1 MFKNNL
7 KLIARKLRKE
17 KLYSFVNIAGLT
29 IGLTAFLLI
38 ALYVRDELSFDDFHE
53 NKENIY
59 RVISLNEERGGYSS
73 SIISDYV
80 EYFKEDIPQIDVYSR
95 ISIQSL
101 YSLVESDET
110 TVNVEKVL
118 YADANFFD
126 FFSFELEEGTAQGV
140 FTQGGSA
147 VISKS
152 LSEKLF
158 GDTDPIG
165 KSVKLNREKSV
176 VVSGVSKAVPKNS
189 YIQFEM
195 VVYENGFF
203 KNEKKGTANNA
214 LTYISITPG
223 QSPSGIDEKIEA
235 ANDKP
240 MYRGFLKGNK
250 YELLPLLDLRLNAPF
265 EFDYFDKND
274 IRYVTLFSGIG
285 LVVLLLALINYI
297 NLVTAQSMRRVKEI
311 GLRKVIGANK
321 AQLVFSQLSESVII
335 TLISF
340 VFAFAIAERLLPSY
354 NQLLDK
360 SITLQY
366 ASSEFFMW
374 VFLAGVALGIIAGL
388 YPAFYVTRFKSLVL
402 LTKSTAAVGN
412 KGYLRK
418 FLVLFQF
425 VSSGLLLV
433 VLLIMFS
440 QMDFL
445 KAKDL
450 GFSPDFVIEI
460 PLYDEMR
467 KDYQTL
473 KSEIERVGGVE
484 SATATGW
491 TVGRASTTALYD
503 APNIQSDKA
512 NNYTLNIVMADKD
525 YAETI
530 GLKFQQKAEGFGL
543 KNLEKNEIIVNE
555 AFVKKFEWEDEAIGK
570 KVYSWGNEQLEVVA
584 IIADFHTYSLKQE
597 VEPLFISPLTERG
610 GEILL
615 VKVDAKDAQQVVEN
629 VGKVYE
635 NMAQRP
641 FEFYYL
647 DDKIAAFYKKEQ
659 GQFMLFQIFSGLAVF
674 ISLLGLIAL
683 TIYMVEQRRKE
694 VSIRKVLGA
703 SIQNLLLL
711 LNKEY
716 AALVFIAF
724 LIASPIAYYA
734 MQGWLTEFKYRIEIS
749 PFLFVGAFLSF
760 LLLSWLVTLLQSLQ
774 VSKANPADTLREE

>member
-7 KLIARKLRKE
+7 KIIVRKLRKE

-29 IGLTAFLLI
+29 VGLTAFLLI
-38 ALYVRDELSFDDFHE
+38 ALYVRDELSFDEFHE

-59 RVISLNEERGGYSS
+59 RVISQNEERGGYSPQ
-73 SIISDYV
+73 IVSDYV
-80 EYFKEDIPQIDVYSR
+80 EYFKEDIPQIDAYSR
-95 ISIQSL
+95 ITIQSL
-101 YSLVESDET
+101 YSLVESDEA

-118 YADANFFD
+118 YTDANFFD

-140 FTQGGSA
+140 FSQGGSA
-147 VISKS
+147 VISKA

-158 GDTDPIG
+158 GEVNPVG
-165 KSVKLNREKSV
+165 KSVKLDREKTV
-176 VVSGVSKAVPKNS
+176 IISGVSKAVPKNS

-195 VVYENGFF
+195 VVYENGLF
-203 KNEKKGTANNA
+203 KNEKEGIASAA
-214 LTYISITPG
+214 LTYISLTPG
-223 QSPSGIDEKIEA
+223 LSPEGIGVRIEA
-235 ANDKP
+235 AKDKP

-297 NLVTAQSMRRVKEI
+297 NLVTAQSTRRVKEI

-321 AQLVFSQLSESVII
+321 AQLIFSQLSESVVL
-335 TLISF
+335 TFISF
-340 VFAFAIAERLLPSY
+340 VFAFAIAERLLPYY
-354 NQLLDK
+354 NALLDK

-366 ASSEFFMW
+366 ASSEFFIW
-374 VFLAGVALGIIAGL
+374 VFLAGIALGLIAGL
-388 YPAFYVTRFKSLVL
+388 YPAFYIARFKPLAL
-402 LTKSTAAVGN
+402 LNKSTAAVGN

-433 VLLIMFS
+433 VLAIMFS
-440 QMDFL
+440 QMNFL
-445 KAKDL
+445 KTKDL
-450 GFSPDFVIEI
+450 GFNPDFVIQI
-460 PLYDEMR
+460 PLYDDMR

-473 KSEIERVGGVE
+473 KNEIERVGGVE

-491 TVGRASTTALYD
+491 TVGRGTTTALFD
-503 APNIQSDKA
+503 APNIEGEEP
-512 NNYTLNIVMADKD
+512 NNYMVNLVMADKD

-530 GLKFQQKAEGFGL
+530 GLKFQQKADGFDISNL
-543 KNLEKNEIIVNE
+543 KKNQIIVNE
-555 AFVKKFEWEDEAIGK
+555 AFIEKFGWEEEPIGK
-570 KVYSWGNEQLEVVA
+570 KAYGWGNEENEIVA
-584 IIADFHTYSLKQE
+584 VIADFHTYSLKQK
-597 VEPLFISPLTERG
+597 VEPLYISSLAKQG
-610 GEILL
+610 GKIML
-615 VKVDAKDAQQVVEN
+615 VKIDAKEATQVIEN
-629 VGKVYE
+629 VGSVY
-635 NMAQRP
+635 ASLAGRP

-647 DDKIAAFYKKEQ
+647 DDKIKAFYKKEQ
-659 GQFMLFQIFSGLAVF
+659 GQFMLFQVFAGLAVF

-683 TIYMVEQRRKE
+683 TIYTVEQRRKE

-716 AALVFIAF
+716 TLLVFLAF

-734 MQGWLTEFKYRIEIS
+734 MQGWLAEFKYRIDIS
-749 PFLFVGAFLSF
+749 PFLFIGAFLSF
-760 LLLSWLVTLLQSLQ
+760 LVLSWMVTGLQSIK
-774 VSKANPADTLREE
+774 VSKENPADVLREE